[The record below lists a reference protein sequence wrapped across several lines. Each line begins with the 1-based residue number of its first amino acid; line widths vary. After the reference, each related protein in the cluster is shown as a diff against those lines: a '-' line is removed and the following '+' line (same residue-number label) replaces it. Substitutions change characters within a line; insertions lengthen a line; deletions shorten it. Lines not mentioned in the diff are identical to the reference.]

1 MENKKENV
9 YLISYWYKKSFL
21 WLFTLVGVGRI
32 EVSGDSVDDM
42 GDIEQIE
49 KEIMESQGFK
59 KVVVLNCVK
68 LS

>member
-1 MENKKENV
+1 MENKEENV

-49 KEIMESQGFK
+49 KGIMESQGFK

>member
-49 KEIMESQGFK
+49 KGIMESQGFK